1 MASPSDTRAHGRRT
15 ETASFLLPFCHN
27 KNTLKRKT
35 RMTHTRL
42 QTRKQMLPP
51 PLPPGT
57 FRRELV
63 DSWVGLCR

>member
-1 MASPSDTRAHGRRT
+1 MAPPSDARAHGRRK
-15 ETASFLLPFCHN
+15 ETASFLLPFRHN

-35 RMTHTRL
+35 EQPIPACSPGSKCFPR
-42 QTRKQMLPP
+42 

-63 DSWVGLCR
+63 DSQVGLCR